1 MRLGFLVCLL
11 AFVAGPALAQKQV
24 DVYNW
29 SDYIAEDQLKVFS
42 QETGVKVNYTTYD
55 SNEIL
60 DAKLKTGHSG
70 YDIVVPTAS
79 PFFVRQLAANL
90 FLQLD
95 RSKLKNWGNLD
106 PRITDQLAKYDP
118 GNAHAIPWMWGTVG
132 IGYNVAE
139 IKRRMADAPVDSL
152 AMIFDPALVSRFVDC
167 GVMVLDSPTD
177 VLPAALEYLGL
188 DPDSKNTADLKKA
201 ADVIKAVRPYIRKF
215 HSSEY
220 INALAG
226 GDICLAF
233 GYSGDILQARD
244 RAAKATEK
252 REIAYAI
259 PREGALL
266 WIDVAAIPK
275 DAPHPDEAYQFL
287 DFMLDPKV
295 AAASSTIT
303 GYANGNAAATRLLD
317 KSISEN
323 PEVYPP
329 DAVRSKLYTITA
341 ANAEQLRERTRLW
354 TAIKTGR

>member
-1 MRLGFLVCLL
+1 M
-11 AFVAGPALAQKQV
+11 Q
-24 DVYNW
+24 
-29 SDYIAEDQLKVFS
+29 
-42 QETGVKVNYTTYD
+42 
-55 SNEIL
+55 
-60 DAKLKTGHSG
+60 
-70 YDIVVPTAS
+70 
-79 PFFVRQLAANL
+79 
-90 FLQLD
+90 
-95 RSKLKNWGNLD
+95 
-106 PRITDQLAKYDP
+106 QLAKYDS
-118 GNAHAIPWMWGTVG
+118 GNTHGIPWMWGTVG
-132 IGYNVAE
+132 IGYNVAA
-139 IKRRMADAPVDSL
+139 IKRRMADAPINSL
-152 AMIFDPALVSRFVDC
+152 AMIFDPAIVSRFVDC

-177 VLPAALEYLGL
+177 VLPAALKYLGL

-226 GDICLAF
+226 DAF

-244 RAAKATEK
+244 RAAKAAEK

-259 PREGALL
+259 PKEGALL

-275 DAPHPDEAYQFL
+275 DAPHPEEAYRFL

-303 GYANGNAAATRLLD
+303 GYANGNAAATPLLD

-323 PEVYPP
+323 PAVYPS
-329 DAVRSKLYTITA
+329 DAVREKLYTISA
-341 ANAEQLRERTRLW
+341 ANAAQVRERTRLW